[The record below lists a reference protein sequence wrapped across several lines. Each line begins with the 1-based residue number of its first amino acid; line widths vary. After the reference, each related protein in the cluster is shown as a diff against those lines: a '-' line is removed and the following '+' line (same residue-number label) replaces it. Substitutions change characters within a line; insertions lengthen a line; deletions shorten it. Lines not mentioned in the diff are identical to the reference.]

1 MSEKPAMPSP
11 RPAKK
16 PSWLPS
22 GRFATYCSYLL
33 DCSYLLTRAKQLVR
47 RGHHGWLCTNWR
59 CAHANPAQ
67 ALAGTYACHGC
78 GTGTYVVRPSEV
90 RGTSV
95 YVYLPPSAPASDA
108 GGAHSAVS
116 AHFAAQRRQKTL
128 DRQELARDLSEA
140 RTVVGADY
148 DKPLPGIPGLAL
160 RKLNRWDTIPGTQLR
175 VTVHPPTKRGD
186 SYYPSPA
193 PPAASHRGAS
203 ALGNFRGGQPPP
215 VYCVDAAAP
224 QARGYPA
231 RQSVPFSVLSQA
243 SSFSKYTAVTS
254 VYSQYE
260 PEVHLDDGRSYSY
273 F

>member
-1 MSEKPAMPSP
+1 
-11 RPAKK
+11 
-16 PSWLPS
+16 
-22 GRFATYCSYLL
+22 
-33 DCSYLLTRAKQLVR
+33 V
-47 RGHHGWLCTNWR
+47 
-59 CAHANPAQ
+59 
-67 ALAGTYACHGC
+67 CHGC
-78 GTGTYVVRPSEV
+78 GTGTYIVRPSEV

-116 AHFAAQRRQKTL
+116 AHFAAQRRRKER
-128 DRQELARDLSEA
+128 DRMELARDLSGC
-140 RTVVGADY
+140 TLVGVDY

-160 RKLNRWDTIPGTQLR
+160 RKLNKWDTIPGTQLR
-175 VTVHPPTKRGD
+175 VTVHPPKHVD
-186 SYYPSPA
+186 VYY
-193 PPAASHRGAS
+193 
-203 ALGNFRGGQPPP
+203 PP
-215 VYCVDAAAP
+215 VYSVDAAVP